1 MCVVMNCHIICILYH
16 LQIKLINNFLLFI
29 VFVKKYGGMTI
40 AVKVEFLRY
49 VSFFLYRLWVLN
61 TEEDFQEMFS
71 IFYTKNCVYQQAK
84 DFIDEKLGLEKE
96 KSIAFYMKHILTAG
110 HASSQRSESLNGLI
124 KGFGSLKQKIVQW
137 NLYQL
142 MT

>member
-96 KSIAFYMKHILTAG
+96 KSIVFYTKHIFTAG

-124 KGFGSLKQKIVQW
+124 KGFESLKQKIVQW

>member
-1 MCVVMNCHIICILYH
+1 MYDVMNCHIICILYH

-61 TEEDFQEMFS
+61 TEEDFQEFFS
-71 IFYTKNCVYQQAK
+71 IFYTKFCVYEQAK
-84 DFIDEKLGLEKE
+84 DFIDEKL
-96 KSIAFYMKHILTAG
+96 
-110 HASSQRSESLNGLI
+110 
-124 KGFGSLKQKIVQW
+124 V
-137 NLYQL
+137 
-142 MT
+142 

>member
-1 MCVVMNCHIICILYH
+1 MYVVMNCHIICILYH

-96 KSIAFYMKHILTAG
+96 KSIVIYTKHIFTAG